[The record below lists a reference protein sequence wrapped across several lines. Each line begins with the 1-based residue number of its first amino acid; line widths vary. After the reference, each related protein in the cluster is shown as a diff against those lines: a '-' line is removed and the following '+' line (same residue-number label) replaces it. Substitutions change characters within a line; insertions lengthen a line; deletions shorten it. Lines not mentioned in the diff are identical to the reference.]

1 MLFNSPTFVVFFFIV
16 FSLYWSLRDR
26 RWQNILLIGAS
37 YVFYGTWSWKFL
49 LLLMFS
55 TLFDYT
61 CGRAIGA
68 TSEPRRRKAFLIA
81 SIAAN
86 LSLLG
91 TFKYAGF
98 FTRQAAD
105 LLNGLGLSVHPWI
118 LSIVLPVGLSFYT
131 FQSLGYVIDVY
142 RGKLPAVRS
151 LPEFALYVAFFPQLV
166 AGPIERA
173 THMLPQYR
181 RERVFSGS
189 ALESGLLLALW
200 GLFKK
205 VVIADNLAPYVNAV
219 FRDPAAYSGAGLATA
234 VLFFSFQIYCD
245 FSGYSDC
252 ARGVARTMGF
262 DLMVNFNLPYFS
274 RNPVEFWRR
283 WHISLSQWFQDY
295 LYFPL
300 AMRYMRQGGW
310 ASKYKAHIISFVLI
324 GFWHGANWTFII
336 FGLYWGLVIAGY
348 LFLQERINELPDD
361 SALRG
366 SAAGTLAAPLR
377 TAIATLVTLAIAWF
391 GWLMFRSDTLTQAVQ
406 ITTRLFSSSGA
417 NDVVRADVMRS
428 MWLWTMIVGLW
439 LAEWI
444 YWRFPAALVGVNGS
458 PARRIFWRYALAVSI
473 LVAYLGSQSKALPFI
488 YFQF

>member
-1 MLFNSPTFVVFFFIV
+1 MLFNSPTFVIFFIVV
-16 FSLYWSLRDR
+16 FSLYWLLKQRS
-26 RWQNILLIGAS
+26 WQNLLLIGAS

-55 TLFDYT
+55 TLFDYS

-68 TSEPRRRKAFLIA
+68 TEDKKRKRIFLIA
-81 SIAAN
+81 SVAAN
-86 LSLLG
+86 LTLLG

-105 LLNGLGLSVHPWI
+105 LLNSVGLSVHPWI
-118 LSIVLPVGLSFYT
+118 LQIVLPVGLSFYT

-181 RERVFSGS
+181 SDRVFSGA

-200 GLFKK
+200 GLLKK
-205 VVIADNLAPYVNAV
+205 VLIADNLAPYVNAV
-219 FRDPAAYSGAGLATA
+219 FRDPSQFSGLGLLTGI
-234 VLFFSFQIYCD
+234 VFFAFQIYCD

-252 ARGVARTMGF
+252 ARGIARTMGF
-262 DLMVNFNLPYFS
+262 ELMVNFNLPYFS

-310 ASKYKAHIISFVLI
+310 GSKYKAHIISFVLI
-324 GFWHGANWTFII
+324 GLWHGANWTFIV
-336 FGLYWGLVIAGY
+336 FGLYWGVVIAGY
-348 LFLQERINELPDD
+348 LFIQERLNDLPEE
-361 SALRG
+361 SVWRG
-366 SAAGTLAAPLR
+366 SPDGSLAAHLR
-377 TAIATLVTLAIAWF
+377 TVVSTIVTLCIAWF
-391 GWLMFRSDTLTQAVQ
+391 GWLMFRADTLTQFLQ
-406 ITTRLFSSSGA
+406 ITRRLFSTTGA
-417 NDVVRADVMRS
+417 SDVARADVMS
-428 MWLWTMIVGLW
+428 SSWLWTMILVLGSI
-439 LAEWI
+439 EWI
-444 YWRFPAALVGVNGS
+444 YWRFPSLLTDALASYPRRTLLRYAMAVGV
-458 PARRIFWRYALAVSI
+458 V
-473 LVAYLGSQSKALPFI
+473 VAYLSSENKALPFI